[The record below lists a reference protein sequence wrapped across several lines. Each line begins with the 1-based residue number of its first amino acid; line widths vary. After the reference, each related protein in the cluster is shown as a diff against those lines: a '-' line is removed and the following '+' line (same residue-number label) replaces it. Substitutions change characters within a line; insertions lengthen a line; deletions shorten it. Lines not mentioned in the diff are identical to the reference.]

1 MKNFENIINKL
12 KNKKEIWVNHGL
24 KINIENKD
32 YKGLLVEGRLNN
44 EIKLIIEKEGFNLY
58 GLRHN
63 DSDWTEPVE
72 LTIGKC
78 LVNSMGVFITKE
90 KFIYG
95 GKEFYID
102 RSCHIE
108 LNKKGE

>member
-1 MKNFENIINKL
+1 MKNFESLIPKL
-12 KNKKEIWVNHGL
+12 KNEKGILMNHGL
-24 KINIENKD
+24 KINIENKE
-32 YKGLLVEGRLNN
+32 YKGILVEGKINN
-44 EIKLIIEKEGFNLY
+44 EIQLIIEKENFYYY

-63 DSDWTEPVE
+63 ESDWTEPVE

-78 LVNSMGVFITKE
+78 LVNSMGFFITKE

-102 RSCHIE
+102 RSCYI
-108 LNKKGE
+108 